1 MPERLAEATLVISR
15 AGASSIADISVIG
28 RPAVLIP
35 YAHAT
40 DDHQA
45 ANARGLVEAGGAFM
59 IREEELTAEGLAGH
73 ITAILSD
80 PEGASAMAQAS
91 RATGRPDATEH
102 LASLVEDLAEKG
114 RSA

>member
-1 MPERLAEATLVISR
+1 
-15 AGASSIADISVIG
+15 
-28 RPAVLIP
+28 
-35 YAHAT
+35 
-40 DDHQA
+40 
-45 ANARGLVEAGGAFM
+45 M

-91 RATGRPDATEH
+91 RARGARTRPNIWRRWSRTWPRKE
-102 LASLVEDLAEKG
+102 